1 MAESAESN
9 HAGVDAPTPPSE
21 RSFGFTVGGVLAVL
35 GSVRLG
41 LRAWDVWPPTWD
53 TLSLSLLGV
62 GLGLVILGLVA
73 PACLRIPNRLW
84 FKFGLLLGR
93 IVNPVVLFV
102 FYAVCIVP
110 IGVAM
115 RLFGYDPLRLK
126 PDPNASSHWQPHEPS
141 PLDEPMRQQF

>member
-9 HAGVDAPTPPSE
+9 HAAVDAPTPPSE
-21 RSFGFTVGGVLAVL
+21 RNFGFTVGGVLLVL
-35 GSVRLG
+35 GTVRLG
-41 LRAWDVWPPTWD
+41 LRAWNAWPPTWD
-53 TLSLSLLGV
+53 ALSLALLGV
-62 GLGLVILGLVA
+62 GLGLVVLGLVA
-73 PACLRIPNRLW
+73 PAYLRIPNRLW

-126 PDPNASSHWQPHEPS
+126 PDPNAPSHWQPHEPS

>member
-1 MAESAESN
+1 M
-9 HAGVDAPTPPSE
+9 DAPTPPSE
-21 RSFGFTVGGVLAVL
+21 RAFGFTVGGVLAAIGL
-35 GSVRLG
+35 ARLG
-41 LRAWDVWPPTWD
+41 LRAWDAWPPMWD
-53 TLSLSLLGV
+53 ALSLSLLGV
-62 GLGLVILGLVA
+62 GLGLAVLGAVA
-73 PACLRIPNRLW
+73 PACLRVANRLW
-84 FKFGLLLGR
+84 FKFGLLLAR

-126 PDPNASSHWQPHEPS
+126 PDAKASSHWQPHEPS

>member
-1 MAESAESN
+1 M
-9 HAGVDAPTPPSE
+9 
-21 RSFGFTVGGVLAVL
+21 
-35 GSVRLG
+35 
-41 LRAWDVWPPTWD
+41 
-53 TLSLSLLGV
+53 SLLGV
-62 GLGLVILGLVA
+62 GFGLVVLGAVA
-73 PACLRIPNRLW
+73 PARLRVANRLW
-84 FKFGLLLGR
+84 FKFGLLLAR

-126 PDPNASSHWQPHEPS
+126 PDAEASSHWQPHEPS

>member
-1 MAESAESN
+1 MAEPDDTAL
-9 HAGVDAPTPPSE
+9 DAPTPPSE
-21 RSFGFTVGGVLAVL
+21 RAFGFTVGGVLAAIGL
-35 GSVRLG
+35 VRLG
-41 LRAWDVWPPTWD
+41 LRAWDAWPPMWD
-53 TLSLSLLGV
+53 AVSLSLLGV
-62 GLGLVILGLVA
+62 GFGLIVLGAIA
-73 PACLRIPNRLW
+73 PACLRVPNRLW
-84 FKFGLLLGR
+84 FKFGLLLAR

-126 PDPNASSHWQPHEPS
+126 PDAEASSHWQPHEPS

>member
-9 HAGVDAPTPPSE
+9 HAAVDAPTPPSE
-21 RSFGFTVGGVLAVL
+21 RNFGFTVGGVLLVL
-35 GSVRLG
+35 GAVRLG
-41 LRAWDVWPPTWD
+41 LRVWNAWPPTWD
-53 TLSLSLLGV
+53 ALSLSLLGV
-62 GLGLVILGLVA
+62 GLGLVVLGLVA
-73 PACLRIPNRLW
+73 PTCLRIPNRLW
-84 FKFGLLLGR
+84 FKFGLLLAR

-126 PDPNASSHWQPHEPS
+126 PDPKAASHWQPHEPS